1 MDVEFLG
8 GRRKNAS
15 AVSTSLPKR
24 LFLSGRNGRRSK
36 PGSWTRA
43 WCLVCESLRAA
54 AVPVLVLR
62 RPDVLHARR
71 EHHRRTED
79 SAASAGQ
86 RCGQRFVVGVRTT
99 ARRFF
104 VFRRSLEQK
113 QAPCVSR
120 RRKKTAPVDR
130 KLNNLE
136 KLQRQAKSAVR
147 RSNLAASVVGN
158 HNDKRFITAVV
169 PSSQSGGKL
178 PPRG

>member
-1 MDVEFLG
+1 
-8 GRRKNAS
+8 
-15 AVSTSLPKR
+15 
-24 LFLSGRNGRRSK
+24 
-36 PGSWTRA
+36 
-43 WCLVCESLRAA
+43 
-54 AVPVLVLR
+54 VLR

-86 RCGQRFVVGVRTT
+86 RCGQRFVVGVHTT